1 MSTLRQHWQK
11 ILGALIWAAAIG
23 GYTLYAQAN
32 ALTPLAAVQTLVD
45 AIAGTLYGPLL
56 YIAVY
61 TLRPLLFFPA
71 TLLTIAG
78 GFLFGPVLGFVY
90 ATLGGNASATVS
102 YFVGRYFGQGVL
114 TADASG
120 GLLQRYTARLRA
132 NGFETVLIMRFIFLP
147 YDLVSYLCGFLRLN
161 WRSFALATFL
171 GGIPGGI
178 SIVTLGASIQ
188 GNLTD
193 LTPRLDPLTLA
204 VGLVMFIASLA
215 LSRYFRRR
223 ESTRTLET
231 TRDPA

>member
-1 MSTLRQHWQK
+1 MIFLRQHWQK
-11 ILGALIWAAAIG
+11 IAGALIWATAIG

-32 ALTPLAAVQTLVD
+32 ALSPLAAVQRLV
-45 AIAGTLYGPLL
+45 AVIAGTSYGPLL

-102 YFVGRYFGQGVL
+102 YFVGRYFGEGMLQ
-114 TADASG
+114 AEASG

-132 NGFETVLIMRFIFLP
+132 NSFETVLIMRFLFLP
-147 YDLVSYLCGFLRLN
+147 YDLVSYLCGFLRIN
-161 WRSFALATFL
+161 WRGFALATFL

-178 SIVTLGASIQ
+178 SIVALGASLQ
-188 GNLTD
+188 GDLTD

-204 VGLVMFIASLA
+204 IGIVMFIASLA

-223 ESTRTLET
+223 ESTQTLEA
-231 TRDPA
+231 TRDLA